1 MLEVIGLKC
10 YFEIKCPYVCIC
22 MRLSSTVEQFWLG
35 LGVSSLIYW

>member
-10 YFEIKCPYVCIC
+10 YFEIKCPYVCMC
-22 MRLSSTVEQFWLG
+22 MRISSTVEQFWLG